1 MKMRQRWLI
10 IVGALAGLSIFTSA
24 CGDDD
29 TSSPSGQGGGGTT
42 SASASTSSGGSSDGG
57 GGGTGG
63 NDGAGGGGTGGGGA
77 GGGGTGGGGA
87 GGGGTGGGAGGTGG
101 GGMGGGAGGTGGGGM
116 GGGGASST
124 GGAGG
129 TGGGG
134 ASSTGGGGDAGGA
147 GGIGGGGDAGGAG
160 GIGGG
165 GDAGG
170 AGTGGGDPEECGL
183 PPDTDPE
190 PKVRFINA
198 LLPNR
203 QNTPVG
209 AGDPPALRL
218 YVNGAPVSDIEA
230 VSPSRVAAS
239 VTKYAKVT
247 AGAITFSAQSDD
259 GTGGAGDALTISAD
273 PLTVAPGARYTIA
286 AIGILG
292 TTSTSSKPRLLIAEE
307 KFTTP
312 SCSEVALRFVSADS
326 NSATPK
332 SFYIDRSAT
341 AAADLGWFTA
351 SAPEGLLV
359 PLSTRAITVT
369 ASRSFGPTGQAP
381 FSLSAAS
388 LTGGR
393 SYFVI
398 ETGEPT
404 RVANDARAHGLLVVP
419 AGDDSPAVFVRRDPL
434 VYLFHASPP
443 PTPSSLVVYSGA
455 ERIAINLR
463 YAQVP
468 TYTDLP
474 PGESTLS
481 LVAPGSGTGEGG
493 AGDAVVVD
501 GQRTSPLDAGA
512 IYLGG
517 LLGTTGETGDKA
529 LQLKLWRVQPDLTG
543 TFTTP
548 RVLLINAS
556 AKAPSVDLGYWSVNA
571 DGTRGDTFTP
581 VLTDVAYAS
590 ASAITGVDFVPPRA
604 ADQQWLGVRPAGS
617 ADAIRSVMKTL
628 PTNWYAAV
636 LLGDWTSSDPASAA
650 QLMFVRSFGIV
661 PAATQV
667 TLPSP

>member
-10 IVGALAGLSIFTSA
+10 MVGALARLSIFTSA
-24 CGDDD
+24 CGDDG
-29 TSSPSGQGGGGTT
+29 TSSQSGQGGGGTT
-42 SASASTSSGGSSDGG
+42 SASASTSSGGSS
-57 GGGTGG
+57 
-63 NDGAGGGGTGGGGA
+63 
-77 GGGGTGGGGA
+77 
-87 GGGGTGGGAGGTGG
+87 GGAGGTGG
-101 GGMGGGAGGTGGGGM
+101 AGGAGGTGGAGGAGGGDAGGTGGT
-116 GGGGASST
+116 GGGGDTGGGEA

-129 TGGGG
+129 TGGSGG
-134 ASSTGGGGDAGGA
+134 AGSAGTTGGSGDAGGA
-147 GGIGGGGDAGGAG
+147 G
-160 GIGGG
+160 
-165 GDAGG
+165 
-170 AGTGGGDPEECGL
+170 GTGGGDPEECGL

-203 QNTPVG
+203 VNTPVG

-218 YVNGAPVSDIEA
+218 YVNGASVPDIEA

-247 AGAITFSAQSDD
+247 AGAITFSARSDD

-273 PLTVAPGARYTIA
+273 PLTVAPGARYTIV

-292 TTSTSSKPRLLIAEE
+292 TTSTTSKPRLLIEEE

-312 SCSEVALRFVSADS
+312 SCSEVALRFVNADS
-326 NSATPK
+326 NLWNPK

-341 AAADLGWFTA
+341 AAAALDWFTA

-359 PLSTRAITVT
+359 PLSTRSITVT

-381 FSLSAAS
+381 FSLAAAS
-388 LTGGR
+388 LIGGR
-393 SYFVI
+393 SYFVV

-443 PTPSSLVVYSGA
+443 PTPSSLAVYSGT
-455 ERIAINLR
+455 ERIAINLK

-468 TYTDLP
+468 TYTDLL

-481 LVAPGSGTGEGG
+481 LVAPGTGEGG
-493 AGDAVVVD
+493 AGDTVVVD
-501 GQRTSPLDAGA
+501 GQRTGPLDPGT

-517 LLGTTGETGDKA
+517 LLGTTGGTGDKA

-556 AKAPSVDLGYWSVNA
+556 ATAPSVDLGYWSVNA

-581 VLTDVAYAS
+581 VHTDVAYAS
-590 ASAITGVDFVPPRA
+590 ASATTGVDFVPPRA

-617 ADAIRSVMKTL
+617 ADAIRSVARTL

-636 LLGDWTSSDPASAA
+636 LLGDWSSSDPASAA
-650 QLMFVRSFGIV
+650 QLMFVRGFGIA
-661 PAATQV
+661 PASIPV